1 MAVLG
6 FETSTPVCSVA
17 LADADRV
24 LGEYTLE
31 LGGHHSERLL
41 PMSER
46 LLQDAGIGISE
57 LEGVSV
63 ASGPGSFTGLRIGMS
78 TAKGLC
84 LALDF
89 PLLPIPTLAG
99 MAFQVAY
106 DGMPV
111 CAMLDARRGEVYA
124 GVYRLE
130 GRRLLSVAADAAVSM
145 EDLLPCLPR
154 PVLFVGDGAQ
164 VHRSRILSSLDSDAF
179 FVPRPFSHP
188 TAASIALLGAVKL
201 NEGATVDACLAEP
214 CYLRRT
220 QAERAREDKG

>member
-46 LLQDAGIGISE
+46 LLQDVGIGISE
-57 LEGVSV
+57 LEGVAV
-63 ASGPGSFTGLRIGMS
+63 ASGPGSFTGLRIGMG

-84 LALDF
+84 LALGF
-89 PLLPIPTLAG
+89 PLLPVPTLEG
-99 MAFQVAY
+99 MAFLVAY

-130 GRRLLSVAADAAVSM
+130 GGRLVSVVADSAVPM
-145 EDLLPCLPR
+145 EDLLPLLPR

-164 VHRSRILSSLDSDAF
+164 AHRSRILSSLNSDAF
-179 FVPRPFSHP
+179 FAPKPLNRP

-201 NEGATVDACLAEP
+201 NEGAAVDALLAEP